1 MDDPDK
7 ATCRPSLWS
16 IACIFHKTLIQPA
29 LLKGKKFLSA
39 ASNEFFASVENH
51 LYGLGVSTQMSA
63 DELDMVNDFAL
74 QGFGAVACA
83 EHIEKQRTQKC
94 CRADL
99 HW

>member
-1 MDDPDK
+1 MDDR
-7 ATCRPSLWS
+7 TRQLGRTILWS
-16 IACIFHKTLIQPA
+16 AVCLFS
-29 LLKGKKFLSA
+29 KGEEFLNA

-83 EHIEKQRTQKC
+83 ENIEKPQLSMAWSLGWDIPIT
-94 CRADL
+94 ATIN
-99 HW
+99 